1 MEDLVLPV
9 ARHGG
14 KSIFELG
21 FLCQGHLSV
30 SFVRS
35 SPCWT
40 RVCPGSSEPT
50 EACADRTGNGST
62 PKPVLVGCRP
72 CSLWPGP

>member
-9 ARHGG
+9 AKHGG

-30 SFVRS
+30 SFGQVFS
-35 SPCWT
+35 MLDQGMPWQF
-40 RVCPGSSEPT
+40 
-50 EACADRTGNGST
+50 
-62 PKPVLVGCRP
+62 
-72 CSLWPGP
+72 